1 MMDQKLIGML
11 TASIEGV
18 FSTMLGS
25 EIECGAPYE
34 DSTTEP
40 PHPGLTGLIGMAGAW
55 IGSVSISC
63 DASVGCKVASLMLGM
78 EFSEVGEEVLD
89 ALSEITNMIA
99 GNFKTEVEPS
109 LGPLGLSIPTVV
121 FGLHYTARTPGK
133 EKWVVI
139 PCASGGEKI
148 VVKIC
153 LAPNRGLPK
162 KLLPDTALMS
172 QS

>member
-1 MMDQKLIGML
+1 MDQKLIDML
-11 TASIEGV
+11 KASIEGV
-18 FSTMLGS
+18 FTTMLGL
-25 EIECGAPYE
+25 EIDCGAPYE
-34 DSTTEP
+34 DSSTEP

-63 DASVGCKVASLMLGM
+63 DATVGCKVASAMLGM
-78 EFSEVGEEVLD
+78 EFSEVSEEVLD

-99 GNFKTEVEPS
+99 GNFKTDVEPT

-133 EKWVVI
+133 EKWVVL
-139 PCASGGEKI
+139 PCVSEGETI
-148 VVKIC
+148 VVKMC
-153 LAPNRGLPK
+153 LTPNRGLPK
-162 KLLPDTALMS
+162 KLLPDAALVS